1 MLARRLRRRRKKG
14 IRNMISVVYIFVVV
28 AVVLF
33 IFRSEI
39 FRIKDTKIDESLDGI
54 SLIKI
59 VKVFSTVD
67 EGILRSMLESAG
79 IETKSDST
87 NFQRIQYGNL
97 TSCLYGIT
105 ISVRQEDVDE
115 AKEIINDFIINKK
128 KSVYNNKEKM
138 KRTIST
144 LFFEPALHREIPEL
158 LI

>member
-1 MLARRLRRRRKKG
+1 VVSVICFVFRKE
-14 IRNMISVVYIFVVV
+14 
-28 AVVLF
+28 L
-33 IFRSEI
+33 
-39 FRIKDTKIDESLDGI
+39 FRIKDTKNNEIVNGS

-67 EGILRSMLESAG
+67 EGILRSMLESAE
-79 IETKSDST
+79 ITTKSDST

-105 ISVRQEDVDE
+105 ISVRQDDVDE
-115 AKEIINDFIINKK
+115 VKEIINEFIINKK
-128 KSVYNNKEKM
+128 KSVYNNQEKV
-138 KRTIST
+138 KRTLST